1 MSEPRKSPLSS
12 SGDVVDVYL
21 NLTPLMDV
29 MSNILFFLL
38 SAFGASA
45 VAVFSVTVP
54 VDATSETS
62 DAPAE
67 DKVTVTMR
75 ADSTGVTLGCQDP
88 MKLPDEL
95 KICSQRI
102 GKKAGAYDLPGING
116 ALKTIKEKFPGASSV
131 IFVPDD
137 DIKYQT
143 LVKLLDAA
151 RDFKKGDKKLPLFPE
166 VVMSSLVK

>member
-1 MSEPRKSPLSS
+1 MSDKRKSALSS
-12 SGDVVDVYL
+12 NSDVVDVYL

-95 KICSQRI
+95 KVCSQKI
-102 GKKAGAYDLPGING
+102 PKKAGNYDTQGINT
-116 ALKTIKEKFPGASSV
+116 ALQGIKAKFPGASSV

-143 LVKLLDAA
+143 LVKILDSA
-151 RDFKKGDKKLPLFPE
+151 RDFQKGNKKLPLFPE